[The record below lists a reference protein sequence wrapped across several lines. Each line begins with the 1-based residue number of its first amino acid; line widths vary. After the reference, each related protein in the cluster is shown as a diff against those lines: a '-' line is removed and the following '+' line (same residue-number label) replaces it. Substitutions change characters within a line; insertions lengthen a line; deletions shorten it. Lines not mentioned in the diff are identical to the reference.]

1 MRFRFHSVTRYLLL
15 ASLSMPTSSLAAAP
29 LNILWDDT
37 HDGFELT
44 NDETGV
50 GGNYNDFRL
59 LVEAEGHVL
68 DEFNGPGDLTADL
81 LADYDVLMFFD
92 TEIDLTE
99 EEVGAIQEWVSN
111 GGLLFVAGETVTG
124 TSFNEAS
131 WNFLFEPYHIA
142 FTTPDVNLDL
152 TVFSGDPLTD
162 GLTAVD
168 FSAGCTL
175 TVSGAGTKVL
185 ASASDGRAGYAY
197 GANGAVVVLADSD
210 PFINAMLEPGDNE
223 ERLVKNLLGH
233 FAGPDEPP
241 APAPPLE
248 ITIDVKPGTGDNPIN
263 PKSNGVVQV
272 AILTTSVESGDSIDF
287 DPWESVD
294 PITIALGPGNAAPRS
309 ESASDVD
316 LDGDLDMLLEFRT
329 QEIGVECGLTELE
342 LTATTYDDDSLV
354 GSDTIKTPGCQ

>member
-15 ASLSMPTSSLAAAP
+15 ASLLMPASSLGATP

-37 HDGFELT
+37 HDGVEVT

-59 LVEAEGHVL
+59 LVEAEGHLL
-68 DEFNGPGDLTADL
+68 DEFDGPGDLTTDL

-92 TEIDLTE
+92 TELAFTPD
-99 EEVGAIQEWVSN
+99 EVSAIQTWVLA
-111 GGLLFVAGETVTG
+111 GGLLFVAGEATTG
-124 TSFNEAS
+124 FDELSQNV
-131 WNFLFEPYHIA
+131 LLDPYGMRFA
-142 FTTPDVNLDL
+142 LPDLNVDP
-152 TVFSGDPLTD
+152 TVFPGDPLTD
-162 GLTAVD
+162 GLTAID
-168 FSAGCTL
+168 FNLGCTL
-175 TVSGAGTKVL
+175 TVGGAGTKVL
-185 ASASDGRAGYAY
+185 ASASDGRVGYAY
-197 GANGAVVVLADSD
+197 GADGDVVALADSD

-223 ERLVKNLLGH
+223 ERLIKNLLAH
-233 FAGPDEPP
+233 FAGPYEPP

-248 ITIDVKPGTGDNPIN
+248 ITIDVKPGSDINPIN
-263 PKSNGVVQV
+263 PKSNGVVEV

-294 PITIALGPGNAAPRS
+294 PSTIALGPGNAAPQS

-316 LDGDLDMLLEFRT
+316 LDGDLDMLLAFRT
-329 QEIGVECGLTELE
+329 QEIGVQCGLTELE

-354 GSDTIKTPGCQ
+354 GSDSIKTPGCK